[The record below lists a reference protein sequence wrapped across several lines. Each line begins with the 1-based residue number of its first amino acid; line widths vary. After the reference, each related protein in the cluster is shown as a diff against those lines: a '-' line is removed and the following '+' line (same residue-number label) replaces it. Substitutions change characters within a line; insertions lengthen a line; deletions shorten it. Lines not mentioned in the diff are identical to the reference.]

1 MSETKAKLIYCQKL
15 KKDAPALKFAP
26 LPGEAGNRIINNIS
40 AEAWQDWI
48 KRQTMFINE
57 YRLNLLDDEAKN
69 FLKEQREKFL
79 FGDED
84 VKPSGYVPQEKSDG

>member
-1 MSETKAKLIYCQKL
+1 MTDKLIYCQKL

-26 LPGEAGNRIINNIS
+26 LPGEAGTRIILNIS

-57 YRLNLLDDEAKN
+57 YRLNLLDDEAKV

-79 FGDED
+79 FGNED
-84 VKPSGYVPQEKSDG
+84 VKPSGYTPQEKLD

>member
-1 MSETKAKLIYCQKL
+1 MSETQTIYCEKHKQN
-15 KKDAPALKFAP
+15 APALKFAP
-26 LPGEAGNRIINNIS
+26 LPGEAGNRIRNAICG
-40 AEAWQDWI
+40 ECWQDWI

-79 FGDED
+79 FSDED

>member
-1 MSETKAKLIYCQKL
+1 MTEKLIYCQKL
-15 KKDAPALKFAP
+15 KKEAPALKFAP
-26 LPGEAGNRIINNIS
+26 LPGEMGNRIINNIS

-79 FGDED
+79 FSDED